1 MAESRIGPKFRQ
13 PTFNCNTCSSFTQRT
28 SQSCLNHSQEPCE
41 WVNADLGVLLVESE
55 QHPYKNGIQR
65 FRYILHVLPS
75 DLVIVLSS
83 KQILSKEILNAN
95 DMNCTCQHQ
104 GCIICDQQYLHSSKI
119 HPIKVRRGIIV
130 NLQILVTPS
139 DGTPYYC
146 SYPGPLWPLPS
157 SMDRPIAV

>member
-1 MAESRIGPKFRQ
+1 MAESQIGPKFRH

-41 WVNADLGVLLVESE
+41 RVNADLGVLSVESE

-75 DLVIVLSS
+75 DCNDDLDLQGDYDNAPSDFDRVYYRAV
-83 KQILSKEILNAN
+83 QILSKEILNAN

-104 GCIICDQQYLHSSKI
+104 GCIICDQQYLHSSII
-119 HPIKVRRGIIV
+119 HPIKVRRGIIIV

-139 DGTPYYC
+139 DGTPY
-146 SYPGPLWPLPS
+146 
-157 SMDRPIAV
+157 